1 MWEKLNMFIGEYQ
14 HSIDD
19 KSRVAIPVKFR
30 NKLADGCVV
39 TRGLDNCLWI
49 YSTAE
54 WEKIASGV
62 AELPITSK
70 NARSFSRFI
79 LSGAVDTKLD
89 KVGRVNLPAYLK
101 EYAGI
106 KSKVSVC
113 GVYNRIEIWPE
124 ESWNSF
130 KKTMEESS
138 DEVAEKIEELGF

>member
-1 MWEKLNMFIGEYQ
+1 MFIGEYQ

-30 NKLADGCVV
+30 NRLADGCVV
-39 TRGLDNCLWI
+39 TRGLDKCLWI
-49 YSTAE
+49 YPVSE
-54 WEKIASGV
+54 WGKIASGV
-62 AELPITSK
+62 SELPITSK
-70 NARSFSRFI
+70 NARSFARFI
-79 LSGAVDTKLD
+79 LSGAVDCKLD
-89 KVGRVNLPAYLK
+89 KVGRVNLPSYLK

-106 KSKVSVC
+106 KNKISIC

-124 ESWNSF
+124 DSWNGF